1 MARASKRRLFPP
13 LFFLSALF
21 LANVAFA
28 QTDPD
33 PNSPTPVLLA
43 RKDARAIANY
53 GPGTIDLKS
62 SERIETAFEPDS
74 LVVLYATN
82 FNFLPGEGA
91 NSIRVYGL
99 DASGR
104 QYRFPVVEV
113 GPTKYSLEVVAIT
126 IKLTDEIKYW
136 PTPANGDLE
145 MFLTWRGLASNRV
158 LFGFGGN
165 GGRQIESRGSAA
177 TVSSV
182 SKPSSKKTPIFG
194 RYAPE
199 YVGYK
204 WSSDRMRF
212 LEQAAFG
219 PTPSLDEQI
228 RRIGIR
234 RWIAT
239 QFEAPYPSASNPYPN
254 IPLKNSDANAAIA
267 SGGCGP
273 APNPST
279 PEYRICIRDHYS
291 MYPVQTWFFREAFY
305 GSPQLR
311 HRVAWALSQIW
322 VISGV
327 DTQQSSHMLA
337 YHKVL
342 SDNAFGNYRQLMEAV
357 TMNPGM
363 GNYLDMARSTRTN
376 PNENYP
382 REILQLFSIG
392 LFMLNP
398 DGTLQLDGQGEPIP
412 TYDQDKVN
420 NFTKVFTGWT
430 FCNAAVA
437 ACPNALPGIVNY
449 KDPMILNL
457 NVTSVGQNR
466 HDLTAKT
473 LFNYAGST
481 TTNVAACTGTCDDT
495 LSSIQNYANNSIDQ
509 TLDNI
514 FFHPNTPPFVSKL
527 LIQHLVTSDPTPAY
541 VGRVSAVFAN
551 NGFGVRGDMKSVIRA
566 ILLDP
571 EARGDVKTD
580 PNFGKLREP
589 IQLLTN
595 VLKAANVK
603 SFDLSQNSDGSIQ
616 PLWGNLAQNPFNS
629 PTVFNYYSADNV
641 IPGTT
646 LLGPEFALMTTG
658 TSIARANFMNTLL
671 FSPNNLNV
679 SEDRPLGT
687 KVDLAEYIA
696 AAATDS
702 TGNQLLDLLNQ
713 RMMNNRMSAEMRS
726 RLLTAVQAI
735 ASNNPTLRA
744 QNAIYLSATSSQFQ
758 VQR

>member
-1 MARASKRRLFPP
+1 
-13 LFFLSALF
+13 
-21 LANVAFA
+21 
-28 QTDPD
+28 
-33 PNSPTPVLLA
+33 
-43 RKDARAIANY
+43 
-53 GPGTIDLKS
+53 
-62 SERIETAFEPDS
+62 
-74 LVVLYATN
+74 
-82 FNFLPGEGA
+82 
-91 NSIRVYGL
+91 
-99 DASGR
+99 
-104 QYRFPVVEV
+104 
-113 GPTKYSLEVVAIT
+113 
-126 IKLTDEIKYW
+126 
-136 PTPANGDLE
+136 
-145 MFLTWRGLASNRV
+145 
-158 LFGFGGN
+158 
-165 GGRQIESRGSAA
+165 
-177 TVSSV
+177 
-182 SKPSSKKTPIFG
+182 
-194 RYAPE
+194 
-199 YVGYK
+199 
-204 WSSDRMRF
+204 MRF
-212 LEQAAFG
+212 LQQAAFG
-219 PTPSLDEQI
+219 PTAALDERI
-228 RRIGIR
+228 RRTGLR

-239 QFEAPYPSASNPYPN
+239 QFEAPYPSAANPYPI

-279 PEYRICIRDHYS
+279 PEYRFCIRDHYS
-291 MYPVQTWFFREAFY
+291 MYPIQTWFFREALY
-305 GSPQLR
+305 GEPQLR

-327 DTQQSSHMLA
+327 DTQQSSHMIA

-363 GNYLDMARSTRTN
+363 GNYLDMARSTRTS

-382 REILQLFSIG
+382 REILQLFTIG

-398 DGTLQLDGQGEPIP
+398 DGTFQLDGQGNPIP
-412 TYDQDKVN
+412 TYDQEDVN

-457 NVTSVGQNR
+457 NVTTVGGNR

-473 LFNYAGST
+473 LLNYPGST

-495 LSSIQNYANNSIDQ
+495 LASIQNYANSSIAQ

-541 VGRVSAVFAN
+541 VGRVSAIFAN

-589 IQLLTN
+589 VQLITN
-595 VLKAANVK
+595 VFRAANAK
-603 SFDLSQNSDGSIQ
+603 SFDLTQNSDGVVQ
-616 PLWGNLAQNPFNS
+616 DLATNLSQNPFNS

-641 IPGTT
+641 IPGTM
-646 LLGPEFALMTTG
+646 LLGPEFGLMTTG
-658 TSIARANFMNTLL
+658 TSIARANFANTMVFTGLT
-671 FSPNNLNV
+671 NV
-679 SEDRPLGT
+679 NQENRPLGT
-687 KVDLAEYIA
+687 KLDLAEFQNA
-696 AAATDS
+696 AAADA

-713 RMMNNRMSAEMRS
+713 RLMNNRMSAEMRA
-726 RLLTAVQAI
+726 RILAAVQAI
-735 ASNNPTLRA
+735 AASNSLLRA
-744 QNAIYLSATSSQFQ
+744 QNAVYLVATSSQFQ